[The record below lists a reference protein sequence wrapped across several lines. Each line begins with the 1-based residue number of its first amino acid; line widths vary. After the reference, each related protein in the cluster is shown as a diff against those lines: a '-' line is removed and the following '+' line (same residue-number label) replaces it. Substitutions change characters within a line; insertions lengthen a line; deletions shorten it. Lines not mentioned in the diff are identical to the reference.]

1 MPHAAIH
8 KSKEKKRKG
17 GAGAENEYARR
28 LTNLDENKDVPIGRI
43 TKMLRA
49 DRFLVTFYNTE
60 KRQIIEVQAAVVDK
74 NIQRLKPDVGHYVV
88 PVESAS
94 EKYEI
99 YLVLNDEDARRRS
112 ERIPK
117 QILNVSF
124 AGSATNEDV
133 GIEFDSEEVIDPFA
147 AKLTEEEKK
156 SKRDKLGKHVERV
169 LIEGNEVKDE
179 NVNVDDI

>member
-1 MPHAAIH
+1 MPPPAIH

-28 LTNLDENKDVPIGRI
+28 LQSLDENKDVPIGRI

-49 DRFLVTFYNTE
+49 DRFMVTFYDTN
-60 KRQIIEVQAAVVDK
+60 KRQIIEVQAVVVDK
-74 NIQRLKPDVGHYVV
+74 NIQRLKPGVGHCVV
-88 PVESAS
+88 PVESG
-94 EKYEI
+94 KDKFEI

-112 ERIPK
+112 DRIPK

-124 AGSATNEDV
+124 AGSSTNEDV
-133 GIEFDSEEVIDPFA
+133 GIEFETEDAVEVSNQ
-147 AKLTEEEKK
+147 TEEEKRN
-156 SKRDKLGKHVERV
+156 KRDKIGKHVERV
-169 LIEGNEVKDE
+169 LIEGNEVKDK

>member
-1 MPHAAIH
+1 MPQVAIH

-28 LTNLDENKDVPIGRI
+28 LQNLDENKDTPIGRI

-49 DRFLVTFYNTE
+49 DRFMVTFYDIS
-60 KRQIIEVQAAVVDK
+60 KKQIIEVQAAVVDK
-74 NIQRLKPDVGHYVV
+74 NIQRLKPNAGHYVV
-88 PVESAS
+88 PVEAS
-94 EKYEI
+94 KEKFEI

-112 ERIPK
+112 DRIPK

-124 AGSATNEDV
+124 AGSSTNDDV
-133 GIEFDSEEVIDPFA
+133 GIVFEAEDAVEVSNE
-147 AKLTEEEKK
+147 TEEEKRN
-156 SKRDKLGKHVERV
+156 KRDKIGKHIERV